1 MESGDRK
8 MTDEQKTKEQL
19 LTELHELKQE
29 VEKLRSMTS
38 VLSHVGEHHEELEQ
52 RVTEY
57 SGWL

>member
-1 MESGDRK
+1 

-19 LTELHELKQE
+19 LSELYELKQE
-29 VEKLRSMTS
+29 VERLRSMTS
-38 VLSHVGEHHEELEQ
+38 VLSHPGDRHEELEQ